1 MKRVICIV
9 LTLAMVLG
17 LSVFPAFADNENQ
30 QNYACEY
37 VSLKTEDGVS
47 LPGLCY
53 MPTGETNKIGIL
65 FSSGQGAT
73 FYAPMA
79 TSYLAPHY
87 ASLGYVFLS
96 LDRRDAGPNN
106 ACYGFN
112 ESVMDHKYGV
122 DYLESLGCEKIIFI
136 GHSYGCITALQYTYL
151 TKDPRVAGFA
161 LYAPIGS
168 LYEAYFV
175 YQGQEVID
183 GVIAECKAKVE
194 EGNGAE
200 YFLMPGF
207 MPGAAVS
214 LATYAAVLD
223 KRSPETEGN
232 GPAIAAKLSDTAL
245 PILCVRDPVDAAP
258 AVMGPTNE
266 VADQY
271 IQSNPNLQYV
281 YLEDTR
287 EEGDTT
293 VSIAAHGM
301 LGKMDE
307 VIKITD
313 NSIKEIN

>member
-1 MKRVICIV
+1 MKRFLCFV
-9 LTLAMVLG
+9 LALVLVAS
-17 LSVFPAFADNENQ
+17 LSANFAFADDAQ
-30 QNYACEY
+30 QDYACNF
-37 VSLKTEDGVS
+37 VSISTEDGVS

-53 MPTGETNKIGIL
+53 EPVGEKNNVGIL

-79 TSYLAPHY
+79 TSFLAPHY
-87 ASLGYVFLS
+87 ASLGYTVLS
-96 LDRRDAGPNN
+96 LDRRDAGATN

-122 DYLESLGCEKIIFI
+122 DYLESLGCEKIIFV

-151 TKDPRVAGFA
+151 TKDPRIAGFA

-175 YQGQEVID
+175 YQGQEIID
-183 GVIAECKAKVE
+183 NVIAECKEKVE
-194 EGNGAE
+194 AGNGSE

-207 MPGAAVS
+207 MPGASVS

-223 KRSPETEGN
+223 KRSPETEGD
-232 GPAIAAKLSDTAL
+232 GPAISAKLADTGL
-245 PILCVRDPVDAAP
+245 PILCVRDPADGAP

-271 IQSNPNLQYV
+271 INSNPNLNYV

-287 EEGDTT
+287 AEGDTSM
-293 VSIAAHGM
+293 SIAAHGM
-301 LGKMDE
+301 LGRMAE
-307 VIKITD
+307 VMEITD
-313 NSIKEIN
+313 SWLAELD